1 MYLNDL
7 QKAYEQIYESIKNN
21 SENLLFKK
29 PCKHILKTMINLNII
44 LFKYNNSRQTYIKA
58 KLIALQDWKKA
69 MSGIDYNTQPLLLNN
84 YVN

>member
-21 SENLLFKK
+21 SERLSLKK
-29 PCKHILKTMINLNII
+29 PCKHILKTMTNLNII
-44 LFKYNNSRQTYIKA
+44 LFKYNNNRHSYIKA

-69 MSGIDYNTQPLLLNN
+69 MTGIEYNSQPFLINN